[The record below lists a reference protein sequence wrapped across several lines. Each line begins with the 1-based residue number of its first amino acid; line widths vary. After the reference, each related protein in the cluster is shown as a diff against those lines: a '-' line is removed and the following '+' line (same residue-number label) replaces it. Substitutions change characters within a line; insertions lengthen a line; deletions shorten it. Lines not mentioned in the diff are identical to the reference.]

1 VQRDEGPA
9 CRAEGRGL
17 SQTCDDDDDDDDDDV
32 IPYPIFRV
40 ILKIEGGPQ
49 RSDLIAHHCRASK
62 HPASEIRKVK
72 KCLPSF

>member
-1 VQRDEGPA
+1 MHTNGNTSKAHQK
-9 CRAEGRGL
+9 RAYN
-17 SQTCDDDDDDDDDDV
+17 DDDDDDDDDDDGA
-32 IPYPIFRV
+32 ITYPIFRV